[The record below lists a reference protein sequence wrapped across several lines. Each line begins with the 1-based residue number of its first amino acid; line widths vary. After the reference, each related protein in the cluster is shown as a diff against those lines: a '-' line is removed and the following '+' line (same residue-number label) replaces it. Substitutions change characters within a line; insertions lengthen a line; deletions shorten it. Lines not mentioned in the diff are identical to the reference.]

1 MTLTYR
7 DQYSSSFIVKKA
19 LPQLL
24 LLLSIGILS
33 ACSPT
38 IQQYSGFKNSAKITD
53 SHFIS
58 SDGVKLRLQSWL
70 PAGDTS
76 AVLLGLHGF
85 NDHSGA
91 FSELGP
97 RLAALGFAVYAYDQR
112 GFGTS
117 EPRGIWANTPTLV
130 QDFLE
135 VTKLIKSRHSSISL
149 NALGESMGGAVLL
162 AALDKT
168 HSERVGH
175 IDGIILSAPA
185 IGGSATK
192 PKWQMKLLSFLAH
205 TVPMIRLQA
214 NGLNLKPSDNTEM
227 LRALGDDPKFI
238 RKTRVDAIYGLLGL
252 MDIALDAAKNQT
264 KPILVL
270 YGANDELV
278 LQKPTCEMIRK
289 LPEKHWRLAF
299 YPNGY
304 HLLFRDLGRD
314 LVINDIASWLRKPG
328 DKLPSGLEQHYTKI
342 NGKEKFFCFNM
353 ILN

>member
-1 MTLTYR
+1 MTLTYH

-19 LPQLL
+19 FPQLL
-24 LLLSIGILS
+24 LLVFIGILS

-38 IQQYSGFKNSAKITD
+38 IQQYSGFKNSAKMTD
-53 SHFIS
+53 EHFIS

-70 PAGDTS
+70 PVGEPS

-91 FSELGP
+91 FTELGP

-117 EPRGIWANTPTLV
+117 ERRGIWADTPTLIS
-130 QDFLE
+130 DFLE
-135 VTKLIKSRHSSISL
+135 VSTLIKSRHSIISL

-162 AALDKT
+162 AAHDKT

-185 IGGSATK
+185 IGGSKTK
-192 PKWQMKLLSFLAH
+192 SKWQMKLLSFLAH
-205 TVPMIRLQA
+205 TLPMVRLQA
-214 NGLNLKPSDNTEM
+214 DGLNIKASDNTEM

-238 RKTRVDAIYGLLGL
+238 RKTRIDAIYGLLGL
-252 MDIALDAAKNQT
+252 MDVALDAAKNLT
-264 KPILVL
+264 KPVLIL
-270 YGANDELV
+270 YGANDELI
-278 LQKPTCEMIRK
+278 LKEHTCEMIRK
-289 LPEKHWRLAF
+289 LPKGSWRLAF

-314 LVINDIASWLRKPG
+314 LVTNDIVSWLQKPVNQ
-328 DKLPSGLEQHYTKI
+328 LPSGFEQHYTET
-342 NGKEKFFCFNM
+342 NAEEKFFCSNM
-353 ILN
+353 ISD